1 MLGVDVRLAADSIC
15 GSYWILPT
23 SQQAVL
29 FQTEGSNVQF
39 SLEQPCFKHE
49 TFPGTD
55 TEQDPAGL
63 MGTKAFLCP
72 PLLGFIQ
79 PS

>member
-15 GSYWILPT
+15 CSYWILPT

-39 SLEQPCFKHE
+39 SLEQPCLKHE
-49 TFPGTD
+49 TFPGID
-55 TEQDPAGL
+55 MEQDPAGI

-72 PLLGFIQ
+72 PLLGIIQ